1 MNNLKIH
8 KNQCKE
14 DVLNN
19 IQVAKDHTEYA
30 IGKTLFGA
38 SNIGN
43 RNIQEDSF
51 IIMEHPII
59 ENLKL
64 IAVADGLGGRQDGEK
79 ISNYVIKWII
89 NWFENIDIQKINDIS
104 KLKTELMYMR
114 YDIKS
119 NLDFSF
125 IAATTLSLA
134 LIGKNKTLIAN
145 IGDSRIYT
153 LENSHLQKETRDDS
167 EVQNLLEDKQIIS
180 EELIRF
186 HKRSNYLTNAISSS
200 LGHMITYKIID
211 NTYDQII
218 AVTDGVTSSLSA
230 KQLENILINNK
241 SDNIAKQ
248 IVDTALITNSYLKD
262 IISEL
267 GEEKQKIT
275 QEDYIS
281 EIKGGI
287 DNTTAAVYIRK

>member
-1 MNNLKIH
+1 
-8 KNQCKE
+8 
-14 DVLNN
+14 
-19 IQVAKDHTEYA
+19 
-30 IGKTLFGA
+30 
-38 SNIGN
+38 
-43 RNIQEDSF
+43 
-51 IIMEHPII
+51 
-59 ENLKL
+59 
-64 IAVADGLGGRQDGEK
+64 
-79 ISNYVIKWII
+79 
-89 NWFENIDIQKINDIS
+89 
-104 KLKTELMYMR
+104 
-114 YDIKS
+114 
-119 NLDFSF
+119 
-125 IAATTLSLA
+125 
-134 LIGKNKTLIAN
+134 
-145 IGDSRIYT
+145 
-153 LENSHLQKETRDDS
+153 
-167 EVQNLLEDKQIIS
+167 
-180 EELIRF
+180 
-186 HKRSNYLTNAISSS
+186 
-200 LGHMITYKIID
+200 MITYKIID